1 MWLRRREAA
10 GQEVECKALL
20 PDPEI
25 LDPIDSIYFVRCSS
39 KKEKCEKHK
48 RCSRKAEA
56 KKDHRIEC
64 GVPGH

>member
-1 MWLRRREAA
+1 MQ
-10 GQEVECKALL
+10 GTL
-20 PDPEI
+20 PNAEI
-25 LDPIDSIYFVRCSS
+25 LDSIDSLYFVRCSS
-39 KKEKCEKHK
+39 KKEEKGEKHK